1 MADFGGMAKWM
12 EAHPTE
18 SIVIGA
24 GGLIAVLWM
33 FGAFSKS
40 APASSADAGTAN
52 MAAAYYAAEAQQAV
66 VGGQI
71 QVANIN
77 ATATTAQAS
86 IAANAATA
94 INASNANAAITVNG
108 QNADATTTLGLYGL
122 NATLSNNATTLG
134 VAQSDNSA
142 ALTTDFMNN
151 IFPMEMANTPGS
163 GFNTNIPGVS
173 GTFSYWGATNPNAAL
188 AAGFSPS
195 YIDALFPGQQTA
207 TP

>member
-1 MADFGGMAKWM
+1 
-12 EAHPTE
+12 
-18 SIVIGA
+18 
-24 GGLIAVLWM
+24 VLWM
-33 FGAFSKS
+33 FGAFSKP

-77 ATATTAQAS
+77 ATAATAQAG

-94 INASNANAAITVNG
+94 INASNAHAAITING
-108 QNADATTTLGLYGL
+108 QNADATTAIGGQQL
-122 NATLSNNATTLG
+122 NATLSNNATTLA
-134 VAQSDNSA
+134 VTQSDNSA
-142 ALTTDFMNN
+142 ALVTDYLNN

-163 GFNTNIPGVS
+163 GFNTTIPGVG

-195 YIDALFPGQQTA
+195 YINALFPGQQT
-207 TP
+207 PG